1 MPQVPDN
8 EAVEVTVVLHRDVLD
23 ELTAWTRSVFDED
36 PAAFLQLFSNAVVT
50 NQTVREQIGGMYF
63 GGA

>member
-1 MPQVPDN
+1 M
-8 EAVEVTVVLHRDVLD
+8 HRDVLD

-36 PAAFLQLFSNAVVT
+36 PAAFLQLFSNAVVANPT
-50 NQTVREQIGGMYF
+50 LREQIGGMYF